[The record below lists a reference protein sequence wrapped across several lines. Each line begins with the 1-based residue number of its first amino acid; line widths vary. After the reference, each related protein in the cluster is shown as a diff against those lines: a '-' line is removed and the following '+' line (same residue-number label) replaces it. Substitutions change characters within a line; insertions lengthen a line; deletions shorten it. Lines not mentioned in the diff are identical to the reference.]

1 MKKIHALSLMFVVFA
16 PFNAFAACVNGQ
28 EWNGVNAW
36 VSCTSGSGSSA
47 SAATGAGLS
56 GGTGN
61 LTLLVSFLQ
70 DALIIATGLILAA
83 AIVFFLWG
91 VAQFVRSA
99 GDEEARKT
107 GKNHI
112 IYGIIGIAVMVSMWG
127 LVNFLTGSADL
138 VLDAGVVP
146 ALPEMPA

>member
-1 MKKIHALSLMFVVFA
+1 MKKILALSLMLMIFA
-16 PFNAFAACVNGQ
+16 PFSVLA
-28 EWNGVNAW
+28 
-36 VSCTSGSGSSA
+36 SCPGYVDSSTGDFIA
-47 SAATGAGLS
+47 TGPCTTDSSTGAGLS

-61 LTLLVSFLQ
+61 MTLLVSFLQ
-70 DALIIATGLILAA
+70 DALKIATGLILAA

-91 VAQFVRSA
+91 VAQFVKSA

-127 LVNFLTGSADL
+127 LVNFLTGSANLD
-138 VLDAGVVP
+138 LDAGVVP
-146 ALPEMPA
+146 ALPEMPTTPV